1 MTLGDAMSLWEAVR
15 GIGADPMTA
24 VIWTGLVWPVVQ
36 AVLDRPWWTPQRRAA
51 LLITVALVAS
61 VVIWLVSSYPL
72 DWRLLATQA
81 SGILGIAWAVYQA
94 LSTVRVGDI
103 RLIDWIG
110 VHTPGGETRA
120 DYQARH
126 LAAPPVPQAPDPDG
140 TVTDPTWA
148 PLHPA
153 DEEGQ

>member
-1 MTLGDAMSLWEAVR
+1 MSLWEAVR
-15 GIGADPMTA
+15 GVGADPMTA
-24 VIWTGLVWPVVQ
+24 VVWTGLVWPVVQ
-36 AVLDRPWWTPQRRAA
+36 AALDRPWWTPQRRAA
-51 LLITVALVAS
+51 LLVAVALVAS

-94 LSTVRVGDI
+94 LSTVRVDGV

-110 VHTPGGETRA
+110 IGTPGGETRA

-126 LAAPPVPQAPDPDG
+126 LAVPPVPDPPDPDG
-140 TVTDPTWA
+140 AVEAPAWQ
-148 PLHPA
+148 PLHSA
-153 DEEGQ
+153 TDEEAR